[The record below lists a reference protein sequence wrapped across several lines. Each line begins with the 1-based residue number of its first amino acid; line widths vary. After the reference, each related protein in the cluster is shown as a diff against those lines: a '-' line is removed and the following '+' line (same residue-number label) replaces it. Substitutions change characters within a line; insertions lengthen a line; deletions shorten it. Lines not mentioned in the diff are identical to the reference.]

1 MIVNKRQ
8 LSQILAV
15 SEETLTQWQRDSNF
29 PIESRA
35 KGQRGNQYDTGAVIA
50 WLKKR
55 EVDNLVTNTQAID
68 IEEAKRRK
76 LAAEAGL
83 AELELSKEQGTVALI
98 DDVAQEFGEQLSN
111 LRAKLLA
118 MPSKT
123 ASLVFTA
130 KDVTEAKEILE
141 NAMLEALDELV
152 GFRQTE
158 TEGTVAEN
166 IAESLAGEAETAT
179 EVVG

>member
-15 SEETLTQWQRDSNF
+15 SEETLTAWQRDSNF
-29 PIESRA
+29 PIESRS

-50 WLKKR
+50 WLRKR
-55 EVDNLVTNTQAID
+55 EVDSLMTNTSAID

-83 AELELSKEQGTVALI
+83 AELELAKEQETVVLI
-98 DDVAQEFGEQLSN
+98 EDAAQEFGEQLSN
-111 LRAKLLA
+111 LRAKLLS
-118 MPSKT
+118 MPTKT
-123 ASLVFTA
+123 ASLVYTA
-130 KDVTEAKEILE
+130 KDITEAKDILE
-141 NAMLEALDELV
+141 NAILEALNELA
-152 GFRQTE
+152 GFRQAE
-158 TEGTVAEN
+158 TERDFAEGS
-166 IAESLAGEAETAT
+166 AESLAGEAETAA